1 MKKSLNLVLLVMI
14 SVLVLGHSQVNA
26 QNFKISAPTDT
37 IYVKQKIKLKVKPS
51 MKKGSIIWKSANR
64 KIATVSKSGAV
75 TGKKAGKVRIYAV
88 SSDDRNE
95 KTSYVIRV
103 KKFKERSLS
112 AKITV
117 LRLLGEGFLPTTG
130 KKYHVFRSRNEI
142 EQYLK
147 SVKKNQNIYLGEMP
161 EKLKKYKKPFFNTKT
176 LCVVYITA
184 GSSSMPVNVEDVK
197 IIQNKKG
204 TVVGSVCAKVGK
216 RPPDVLWACDVVAY
230 YAIVE
235 LDKRDADM
243 IQSYKVVEQE

>member
-1 MKKSLNLVLLVMI
+1 MKKSLKLVLLAMI
-14 SVLVLGHSQVNA
+14 SVLVLGNAHVNA

-51 MKKGSIIWKSANR
+51 MKKGSIIWKSSNR

-88 SSDDRNE
+88 SSDDRSE

-112 AKITV
+112 AKFTV
-117 LRLLGEGFLPTTG
+117 LRSGEGFLSTTG

-161 EKLKKYKKPFFNTKT
+161 EKLKKYKKPFFNTKS

-197 IIQNKKG
+197 IVQNKKG
-204 TVVGSVCAKVGK
+204 TVVGSVCAKIVK
-216 RPPDVLWACDVVAY
+216 QPPDVGWACDVVAY

-235 LDKRDADM
+235 LDKKDADM
-243 IQSYKVVEQE
+243 IQSYKVVKQE

>member
-1 MKKSLNLVLLVMI
+1 MKKSLKLVLLAMI
-14 SVLVLGHSQVNA
+14 SVLVLGNAHVNA

-64 KIATVSKSGAV
+64 KIAMVSKSGTV
-75 TGKKAGKVRIYAV
+75 TGKRAGKVKIYAV

-103 KKFKERSLS
+103 KKFTERSLS
-112 AKITV
+112 AKFTM
-117 LRLLGEGFLPTTG
+117 LRTATGFQLSSG
-130 KKYHVFRSRNEI
+130 KKYQVFKTRKEL
-142 EQYLK
+142 EKFLK
-147 SVKKNQNIYLGEMP
+147 SAQKEQKFYLGEMP
-161 EKLKKYKKPFFNTKT
+161 EKLKKYKKPFFNTKS

-184 GSSSMPVNVEDVK
+184 GSSSMPVNVVDVK

-204 TVVGSVCAKVGK
+204 TVVGSVCAKIGK
-216 RPPDVLWACDVVAY
+216 QPPDVGWAGDVVAY

-243 IQSYKVVEQE
+243 IQSYKVVKR

>member
-1 MKKSLNLVLLVMI
+1 MKKSLKLVLLAMI

-75 TGKKAGKVRIYAV
+75 TGKKSGKVRIYAI
-88 SSDDRNE
+88 SSDGRNE

-103 KKFKERSLS
+103 KKFKERTLS
-112 AKITV
+112 AKFAV
-117 LRLLGEGFLPTTG
+117 LRSGEGFLSSTG
-130 KKYHVFRSRNEI
+130 KKYHVYKSRKEL
-142 EQYLK
+142 EQHLK
-147 SVKKNQNIYLGEMP
+147 SVEKEQKFYLGEMS
-161 EKLKKYKKPFFNTKT
+161 EKLKKYKKPFFNTKS

-204 TVVGSVCAKVGK
+204 TVVGSVCAKIGK
-216 RPPDVLWACDVVAY
+216 QPPDVGWAGDVVAY

-243 IQSYKVVEQE
+243 IQSYKVVKG